1 MKCAEALDWIS
12 VYTDMPADDPQRI
25 EIEQHI
31 QECEGCA
38 EQYHIWEVSEQWD
51 EEMTDWSLRAVDWD
65 DTAPVREFRPEDVME
80 RIYNDSPWF
89 TPAHRRGNRMNPRM
103 RNLFA
108 GIVTFCLAVFLSG
121 MLAIA
126 VTSGE
131 PSAKPETGIVP
142 TVIAGTSNSSLSNL
156 EVNLP
161 DLGETDPFLLHVV
174 PSTPQYWIALSLLGM
189 AIALITL
196 HKLTR
201 ARS

>member
-12 VYTDMPADDPQRI
+12 VYADMPTDDPLRI
-25 EIEQHI
+25 AIAQHI

-65 DTAPVREFRPEDVME
+65 STAPIREFRPEEVME
-80 RIYNDSPWF
+80 RIYSENSWF
-89 TPAHRRGNRMNPRM
+89 TPAHQSGNRMNPRM

-126 VTSGE
+126 VTSVNPE
-131 PSAKPETGIVP
+131 AKQETGIVP

-156 EVNLP
+156 ELNLSEH
-161 DLGETDPFLLHVV
+161 GAIEPFLLDVV
-174 PSTPQYWIALSLLGM
+174 PTEPQYWIALSLLGI
-189 AIALITL
+189 AITLISL